1 MLMTRILYASFL
13 LFLLVLNGSAL
24 WTLMN
29 PAQRVAG
36 IVPAALIV
44 NSVAWPLALVIAYR
58 TGQFTNEE
66 HRRRMRAKMGAGRV
80 LPADH

>member
-13 LFLLVLNGSAL
+13 LFLFVLNGSAL
-24 WTLMN
+24 WWLAST
-29 PAQRVAG
+29 PQPVAG

-44 NSVAWPLALVIAYR
+44 NVVAWPLALVIAYR